1 MLIIADSGST
11 KADWAFLQPNGQTIE
26 VSTKGFNPV
35 FHDERFIF
43 QEMDLRIDQQI
54 DRQEKAVLYFYGSGC
69 WDLPR
74 KNIIRNAL
82 KPIFPNAEIE
92 VHHDLLGAAR
102 ATCGTQAGIS
112 CILGTGSNSCSYDG
126 QQVVENVTNLGYLL
140 GDEGSGSNLGKYLI
154 KAYFYNEMP
163 ADLQAHFQ
171 ELVPGGKSEILDN
184 LYGPGLANLYLASF
198 ATFASTYQEHPFV
211 QNLIKASFSE
221 FLTRHV
227 LKYTDFLQYPVN
239 FVGSIA
245 FHFQDLL
252 REAVESK
259 GLQMGRV
266 IRKPI
271 QNLVAYHQHLIT

>member
-11 KADWAFLQPNGQTIE
+11 KADWAFLGNDGQTLE

-35 FHDERFIF
+35 FHSIDFISE
-43 QEMDLRIDQQI
+43 EMDHRIDHQI
-54 DRQEKAVLYFYGSGC
+54 DRDQEATLFFYGSGC
-69 WDLPR
+69 WDFPR
-74 KNIIRNAL
+74 KEIIRQAL

-102 ATCGTQAGIS
+102 ASCGTQPGIS

-126 QQVVENVTNLGYLL
+126 RSVVENVTNLGYLL

-163 ADLQAHFQ
+163 SELQKAFQ
-171 ELVPGGKSEILDN
+171 ELVPGGKSEILDK
-184 LYGPGLANLYLASF
+184 LYGPGPANLYLSSF
-198 ATFASTYQEHPFV
+198 ATFASKHKDHPFI
-211 QNLIKASFSE
+211 QSLIKASFTE

-227 LKYTDFLQYPVN
+227 LKYEDFLQYPVN

-252 REAVESK
+252 ADSVQD
-259 GLQMGRV
+259 LNLHMGNV

-271 QNLVAYHQHLIT
+271 QQLVSYHQHFLT